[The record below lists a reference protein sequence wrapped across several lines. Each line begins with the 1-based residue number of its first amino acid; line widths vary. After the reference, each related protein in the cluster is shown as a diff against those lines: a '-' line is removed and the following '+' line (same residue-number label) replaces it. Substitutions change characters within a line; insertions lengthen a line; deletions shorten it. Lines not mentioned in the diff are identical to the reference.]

1 MALTLRTRLRNLGIG
16 RRLGAAAC
24 LAFALAAPLA
34 AEKTD
39 VVVLANG
46 DRLTGE
52 VKKLQRGKLSFKTDA
67 TGTIQIEWDDVASV
81 LSRQH
86 FDVEVESGEKLFGAL
101 ATAAEEGKLTVAGE
115 DESWTLELASVVGL
129 TPIEES
135 FWKRLDGYLD
145 FGFSFTEAD
154 DRTQVSFGSEARY
167 QTQKYLRKLSFSAIT
182 ASQSGVDETNRYD
195 LNFNVLRTL
204 RPKRAVIILG
214 SLQHNEELGIDLRT
228 LVGAGVAWR
237 LKQTNST
244 NFTLVGGASVNRE
257 NVDGA
262 ESQESVEAIL
272 GLQFESFKFDHPER
286 DIEVLFTVYPSLS
299 DFERVRAELNVKIR
313 WEIVNDLFLGLSLL
327 ESYDSEPLFAGA
339 EKSDLSLITSFGWSF

>member
-1 MALTLRTRLRNLGIG
+1 MSASETHSRAGHALGIAVWIV
-16 RRLGAAAC
+16 L
-24 LAFALAAPLA
+24 ALAAPLA

-39 VVVLANG
+39 VVVLGNG

-81 LSRQH
+81 ESRQH
-86 FDVEVESGEKLFGAL
+86 FDVEVETGEKLFGAL
-101 ATAAEEGKLTVAGE
+101 AAAAEEGELTVAGE

-182 ASQSGVDETNRYD
+182 ASQSDVDETNRYD
-195 LNFNVLRTL
+195 LNLNVLRTL
-204 RPKRAVIILG
+204 RPKRAVVILA

-257 NVDGA
+257 NIGGA
-262 ESQESVEAIL
+262 VTSQESVEAIL